1 MYTKKIYFTAENF
14 DRLKNIFENI
24 RGVEKI
30 SAGKISAENVSS
42 QVEPEPQEFENI
54 FGAEIEFN
62 PKKIDIS
69 TLLDNLFENFSPYKE
84 NNLGVYYFSREDEPQ
99 IELHMNFVATRG
111 KQMVSSCANLTIN
124 DPNSNPNLARK
135 CYVKVGKLKNFIA
148 EEKLS

>member
-14 DRLKNIFENI
+14 DEMKKIFENL
-24 RGVEKI
+24 RGIEKI
-30 SAGKISAENVSS
+30 SAGKISATNVSS
-42 QVEPEPQEFENI
+42 QVQPELHEVEKI

-69 TLLDNLFENFSPYKE
+69 TLLDILFENFNPYKE
-84 NNLGVYYFSREDEPQ
+84 NNLGVYYSSLEDEPQ
-99 IELHMNFVATRG
+99 VELHMNFIATRG

-135 CYVKVGKLKNFIA
+135 CYVKVGRLKNFVI
-148 EEKLS
+148 EEKA